1 MKHIQP
7 GGFKMKKFV
16 HFLITVLM
24 ATSPLNIA
32 EATTVTAGSGFFAV
46 RNDSDSGSATWRFSN
61 PTAAD
66 TISWTSGINRTD
78 GAAHAINTFGPEP
91 KFTTVPALAG
101 RVFAG
106 FADNDGPGPLLSTT
120 STSGSG
126 NSAIVPGTLWGTNA
140 VANWTITA
148 TGTRGVA
155 GGGGMGFPRWDS
167 TATAKDPYNIFQSQL
182 DDIGVTT
189 SQFDLFFAIGLA
201 AGNLTSLGEIG
212 LNASYENMSGMTDI
226 IDIAIDANGAT
237 VTGNNAATFYLLS
250 SLDEGPTE
258 ISANMTSLTDIETLL
273 TNDIFDLSIDTSV
286 YLGIVIED
294 ILVPTN
300 TLSNGAFSQ
309 IHINSIVRDADAA
322 VPEPDT
328 MLLLGS
334 GLAVLAGS
342 KLRRKKR

>member
-1 MKHIQP
+1 
-7 GGFKMKKFV
+7 MKKLV
-16 HFLITVLM
+16 YFLITVFM

-32 EATTVTAGSGFFAV
+32 EATTVTAGSGFFAA
-46 RNDSDSGSATWRFSN
+46 RNDTDSGSATWRFSN

-66 TISWTSGINRTD
+66 TITWTSGINHTD
-78 GAAHAINTFGPEP
+78 GVAHAINTFGPEP

-106 FADNDGPGPLLSTT
+106 FADNDGPGPLGSTT

-126 NSAIVPGTLWGTNA
+126 NSALVPGTLWGTNA

-148 TGTRGVA
+148 TGITGIA

-189 SQFDLFFAIGLA
+189 SQFDLFFSIGLA
-201 AGNLTSLGEIG
+201 AGNLTSSSLGEILG
-212 LNASYENMSGMTDI
+212 EIALNASYEDMSGMTDI

-237 VTGNNAATFYLLS
+237 VTGSNATTFYLLS

-273 TNDIFDLSIDTSV
+273 TDDIFDLSIDTSV
-286 YLGIVIED
+286 YLGIVLED
-294 ILVPTN
+294 ILVPTS
-300 TLSNGAFSQ
+300 TLSNGALAQ
-309 IHINSIVRDADAA
+309 IHINSIVRDADA
-322 VPEPDT
+322 VPEPAT